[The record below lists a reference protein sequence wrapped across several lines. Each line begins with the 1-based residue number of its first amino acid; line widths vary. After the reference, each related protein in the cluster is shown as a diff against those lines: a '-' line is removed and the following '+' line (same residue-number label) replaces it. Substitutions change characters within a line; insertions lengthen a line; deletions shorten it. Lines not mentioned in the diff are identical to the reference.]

1 MSRADTKDAEHLGV
15 GSDYMIEWIDE
26 TSEKLG
32 TPASR
37 KNLMAMQGYQQESV
51 DFGDKIVKTNGN
63 GEVETIKFEGNKI
76 IKEFVG
82 EKTIR
87 QTITFLENGY
97 TKELS

>member
-1 MSRADTKDAEHLGV
+1 
-15 GSDYMIEWIDE
+15 MIEWIDE

-32 TPASR
+32 TPANR

-51 DFGDKIVKTNGN
+51 DFGDTIVKTNGN
-63 GEVETIKFEGNKI
+63 GEVETITFEGNKI

-87 QTITFLENGY
+87 QTIMFSENGY